1 MSEKTFKVF
10 GILWDTDYE
19 PVDLPE
25 EVNVTIS
32 SSEVDLNDDELVSDF
47 ISDWLSDEYGFCHY
61 GFDYKEL

>member
-10 GILWDTDYE
+10 DIKWDIDCD
-19 PVDLPE
+19 PVDLPD

-32 SSEVDLNDDELVSDF
+32 SSEVDLTDDELVSDF